1 MLVPIFNLKINHKVN
16 PRMVT
21 IGKYDGIHSSLTCA
35 TTAGKVLIHNPH
47 NRGMKGGRMD
57 ITSDGDLNLLS
68 VNQQVS
74 AVSAGQLNPEKENDI
89 LTVGT
94 QTNILA
100 YDVENNSDLFYK
112 DTADGSNC
120 LVVGRLGTIPDPM
133 AIVGGNCTLQGY
145 DMEGNDIFWTV
156 TGDNVCSL
164 ALVDFSSD
172 GQNELV
178 VGSEDFDI
186 RVFKEDEIL
195 AEMTETEAI
204 TCLCPMM
211 ESRFG
216 YTLANGTVGVYDR
229 SSRYWRIKSKN
240 QALAIH
246 SFDLDSDGVTELITG
261 WSNGKI
267 DVRSDRTGEVI
278 YKDTFNHPVAG
289 IVQGDYRLDGSQQ
302 LICVSAEG
310 EVKGYN
316 PAPVEMRGNLMD
328 ANMEQ
333 ETIRDLSLRKQNLMM
348 ELKNYDE
355 NTKAGAVAA
364 AALATNAASRGYS
377 SSSSGGIGGSGG
389 MGAAG
394 PGGMSGAGGGVGG
407 AGGGMGGAGGGV
419 GSAGGSMGGAG
430 AGGGG
435 PGGSIGGAGGA
446 GGGMGGA
453 GGGMGGT
460 GGPGSVGGGGPG
472 GQGGVGEGGGY
483 GGGGG
488 VGSVAARFSAERPF
502 PPGEYDAQKMGVIPA
517 ATQLQTTLR
526 VNTGEEGK
534 PPHVEL
540 FIGTTNDTAI
550 KAVLI
555 FAEGIFE
562 GESHVIHPASA
573 QLSNSVKVSI
583 QPPKDVPVDLHIK
596 AFVGY
601 KSSIQFHVFE
611 LTRQLPRFS
620 MYTPIKNNPDQ
631 EPKSSCTFTVNDRVA
646 RVLLWINQNF
656 LLQDDLT
663 CEGSNLHFSF
673 LSLRGSGPLV
683 IKMESSGQVTLLTDD
698 MDTAG
703 DVIQNLANFLNMEDL
718 QVTADF
724 PAEMENLKEVLLKVD
739 EYNIVRQKLTAEM
752 ADHSNLIRSMVVRA
766 EDARLMGDMKNMRKG
781 YMELFNMNRDLI
793 NGYKIRCGNHQELL
807 ASLKQVNQVIQK
819 AGRLRVGRFKTQVV
833 NGCRGAIK
841 TNNVSSLFKIIK
853 TGAS

>member
-21 IGKYDGIHSSLTCA
+21 IGKYDGVQASLTCA

-47 NRGMKGGRMD
+47 NRGLKGGRLD
-57 ITSDGDLNLLS
+57 ITSDGDINLLS

-74 AVSAGQLNPEKENDI
+74 SVSAGQLVPDKENDI

-94 QTNILA
+94 HTNLLA
-100 YDVENNSDLFYK
+100 YDVDNNSDLFYK

-120 LVVGRLGTIPDPM
+120 IVIGRLGAIEDPM

-186 RVFKEDEIL
+186 RVFREDEIL

-211 ESRFG
+211 DSRFG

-246 SFDLDSDGVTELITG
+246 SFDLDSDGVSELITG

-316 PAPVEMRGNLMD
+316 PAPIEMRGNLMD

-364 AALATNAASRGYS
+364 TALASNAASRGYS
-377 SSSSGGIGGSGG
+377 SSSGGGMGGGGGGMGGSGPGG

-394 PGGMSGAGGGVGG
+394 AGAGGGMGGAGGGKGG
-407 AGGGMGGAGGGV
+407 AGGGMGGAGGGT
-419 GSAGGSMGGAG
+419 GGAG
-430 AGGGG
+430 GVGGPDGVDADGHGGQGGLGEGG
-435 PGGSIGGAGGA
+435 PGG
-446 GGGMGGA
+446 GGGLGGDR
-453 GGGMGGT
+453 
-460 GGPGSVGGGGPG
+460 
-472 GQGGVGEGGGY
+472 
-483 GGGGG
+483 G

-562 GESHVIHPASA
+562 GESHVIHPAPA
-573 QLSNSVKVSI
+573 QLSNNLKVSI

-620 MYTPIKNNPDQ
+620 MYTPIKNNPEQ
-631 EPKSSCTFTVNDRVA
+631 EPKSSCVFTVNDRVA

-656 LLQDDLT
+656 LLQDDLV

-683 IKMESSGQVTLLTDD
+683 FKMEASGQVTLLTDD

-724 PAEMENLKEVLLKVD
+724 PAEIENLKEVLLKVD
-739 EYNIVRQKLTAEM
+739 EYNVVRQKLTAEM

-819 AGRLRVGRFKTQVV
+819 AGRLRVGRYKTQVV
-833 NGCRGAIK
+833 NACRGAIK
-841 TNNVSSLFKIIK
+841 SNNVSSLFKIIK

>member
-21 IGKYDGIHSSLTCA
+21 IGKYDGAQSSLTCA

-47 NRGMKGGRMD
+47 NRGLKGGRLD
-57 ITSDGDLNLLS
+57 ITSDGDINLLS
-68 VNQQVS
+68 INQQVS
-74 AVSAGQLNPEKENDI
+74 SVSAGQLVRDKENDI
-89 LTVGT
+89 LAVGT
-94 QTNILA
+94 HTNLLA

-120 LVVGRLGTIPDPM
+120 IVIGRLGSIEDPM

-186 RVFKEDEIL
+186 RVFREDEIL

-211 ESRFG
+211 DSRFG

-278 YKDTFNHPVAG
+278 YKDAFSHPVAG

-316 PAPVEMRGNLMD
+316 PAPIEMRGNLMD
-328 ANMEQ
+328 SNMEQ

-364 AALATNAASRGYS
+364 TALATNAASRGFN
-377 SSSSGGIGGSGG
+377 SSSGGGMGGSGG
-389 MGAAG
+389 VGGTGLRGMGGAG
-394 PGGMSGAGGGVGG
+394 GGAGGGVGG
-407 AGGGMGGAGGGV
+407 AGGGAGGAGGGV
-419 GSAGGSMGGAG
+419 GGAG
-430 AGGGG
+430 
-435 PGGSIGGAGGA
+435 GGAGGA
-446 GGGMGGA
+446 GGGVGGAGGA
-453 GGGMGGT
+453 GGGVGGAGGGAGGAGGGVGGAGGGAGGA
-460 GGPGSVGGGGPG
+460 GGPGGVDGGGPG
-472 GQGGVGEGGGY
+472 GPGGVGAGGPGSGGGF
-483 GGGGG
+483 GGD
-488 VGSVAARFSAERPF
+488 GSVASRFSAERPF

-526 VNTGEEGK
+526 VNTGEDGK

-562 GESHVIHPASA
+562 GESHVIHPAPA
-573 QLSNSVKVSI
+573 QLSNSLTVSI

-620 MYTPIKNNPDQ
+620 MYTPIKNNPEQ
-631 EPKSSCTFTVNDRVA
+631 EPKSSCVFTVNDRVA

-656 LLQDDLT
+656 LLQDDLV

-683 IKMESSGQVTLLTDD
+683 IKMEASGQTSAASVVSLE
-698 MDTAG
+698 
-703 DVIQNLANFLNMEDL
+703 LNYT
-718 QVTADF
+718 VF
-724 PAEMENLKEVLLKVD
+724 
-739 EYNIVRQKLTAEM
+739 I
-752 ADHSNLIRSMVVRA
+752 
-766 EDARLMGDMKNMRKG
+766 
-781 YMELFNMNRDLI
+781 
-793 NGYKIRCGNHQELL
+793 
-807 ASLKQVNQVIQK
+807 
-819 AGRLRVGRFKTQVV
+819 
-833 NGCRGAIK
+833 
-841 TNNVSSLFKIIK
+841 
-853 TGAS
+853 